1 MSSDDLLSIGVFGI
15 VSGLSIN
22 ALRHY
27 DELGLLRPAV
37 VDPATGYRRYRR
49 EQLRHAK
56 LICALRRVDMPL
68 DDVRVAL
75 HHPDGGADG
84 DPDGDPDG
92 EPLRTALRRHRQRLL
107 DRAEA
112 LSRMV
117 LAVDTYLEQ
126 GVVMPELKTPR
137 IVQVTISV
145 TDLTEAI
152 RFYQAAFDAVF
163 NEDVWSFQFGT
174 WPSEDFFLLTVADAA
189 DEHAGNEHAG
199 NKHVANEHGAHDGPA
214 GASRFGL
221 LVEDV
226 DAAHRRALDAG
237 ATEVY
242 APVDTPWKPRSSCV
256 ADPSGNRI
264 DLYQA

>member
-1 MSSDDLLSIGVFGI
+1 VSSDDLLSIGVFGM

-27 DELGLLRPAV
+27 DELGLLHPAV
-37 VDPATGYRRYRR
+37 VDPATGYRRYRP

-68 DDVRVAL
+68 DDIRVAL
-75 HHPDGGADG
+75 QDPDRDPHGGA
-84 DPDGDPDG
+84 DGDPDG

-137 IVQVTISV
+137 IVQVTMNI

-163 NEDVWSFQFGT
+163 NEDVSSFQFGT

-189 DEHAGNEHAG
+189 NEHAANDDAG
-199 NKHVANEHGAHDGPA
+199 NEHGAHDGPA

-242 APVDTPWKPRSSCV
+242 APVDKPWKPRSSCV